1 MALTALLCAGTG
13 PGSSS
18 DPRRACGPH
27 RRLNG
32 AVVCAG
38 CLRCDIGGITRVP
51 DAPNATL
58 GALRGFRGADAPNA
72 TRALRGIPR
81 VVQRHR
87 RFMGIPRGSGS
98 TLVVSDASNATFG
111 ASSVV
116 VSPTPAT
123 SLWGHCGGS
132 ADAPNSTF
140 GASSPASAGAPPRTP
155 LRGHIQGFRA
165 CPESRAGGRRM
176 HPMPLWGHSRGF
188 GGELPQ
194 RCFRASEV
202 GWDSNRLRPA

>member
-51 DAPNATL
+51 DAPTATL

-81 VVQRHR
+81 VVQSHR
-87 RFMGIPRGSGS
+87 RFMGIPRVLAARWWCPTLRTPLSGHPQWLCVPDARDV
-98 TLVVSDASNATFG
+98 TLGALRRFCGCSPLHFRGIVTSIRGRAAPNATSG
-111 ASSVV
+111 AYPG
-116 VSPTPAT
+116 VSGMPGKPRRGP
-123 SLWGHCGGS
+123 S
-132 ADAPNSTF
+132 DAPNATL
-140 GASSPASAGAPPRTP
+140 GA
-155 LRGHIQGFRA
+155 
-165 CPESRAGGRRM
+165 
-176 HPMPLWGHSRGF
+176 
-188 GGELPQ
+188 
-194 RCFRASEV
+194 
-202 GWDSNRLRPA
+202 